1 MSRRRLAAGFAWAL
15 WVTCVALV
23 VLAVVLVLNT

>member
-1 MSRRRLAAGFAWAL
+1 MSARRLAAGFAWAL
-15 WVTCVALV
+15 WAACVALV